1 MRVPKGVAH
10 EGPLVAGDEVNV
22 IDLHT
27 AVSYGGSVL
36 FGTGNPPPGGGNST
50 KGFAVKSDDNA
61 DEFVRRLIGMRI
73 VE

>member
-1 MRVPKGVAH
+1 M
-10 EGPLVAGDEVNV
+10 NV

-61 DEFVRRLIGMRI
+61 DEFVRRLIEMRI